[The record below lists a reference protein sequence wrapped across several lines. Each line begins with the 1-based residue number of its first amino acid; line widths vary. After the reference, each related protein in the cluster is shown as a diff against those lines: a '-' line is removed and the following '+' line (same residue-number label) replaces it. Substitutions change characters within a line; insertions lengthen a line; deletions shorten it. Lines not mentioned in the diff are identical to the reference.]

1 MAESNNNIQQ
11 DEEIDIVW
19 VIRYILAK
27 RKLILYAVGIALVVF
42 TLLFFTKPKQY
53 NSTASILPVSSKSS
67 VSSNM
72 GMLAS
77 MTGMSMGTGVQSE
90 NVITPDLYPA
100 VAASTPFMR
109 KLINVPLKWK
119 DKDTIMNAYE
129 YAKQMEPTAMDYVK
143 AYTIGLPTTLA
154 NMISPPVTPDIDAIL
169 ASNDIAHEN
178 SDASSKES
186 SFIVQDTYERMA
198 ISTLM
203 GMLLVEEDRSINAI
217 NVSATCEVPEQ
228 AAVLASSALDILQEI
243 VTEYKTK
250 RSSLALKFIEERY
263 QLVNEDYEEIRK
275 KYYAYKDSH
284 RNMIDE
290 RVDVE
295 YQQLSDQYE
304 LSYGL
309 LKTIANQME
318 EAKLNVMEET
328 PVFTVL
334 QPAIL
339 PASHCAPN
347 IMKYL
352 LAGIA
357 LGLVLSV
364 GWLFANIVYLQV
376 FNEKKYKALKAQ
388 YEIKESEEA

>member
-1 MAESNNNIQQ
+1 MAEPNPNIQQ
-11 DEEIDIVW
+11 EEEIDIVW
-19 VIRYILAK
+19 LIRYVLDK
-27 RKLILYAVGIALVVF
+27 RKLILYAVGIAFVIF
-42 TLLFFTKPKQY
+42 TLLFFTKSKQY
-53 NSTASILPVSSKSS
+53 NSTASILPVSSRSS
-67 VSSNM
+67 MSSNM

-77 MTGMSMGTGVQSE
+77 MTGMNMGMGAQAE

-100 VAASTPFMR
+100 VASSTPFMR
-109 KLINVPLKWK
+109 KLITVPLKWK
-119 DKDTIMNAYE
+119 DKDTVMSAYE
-129 YAKQMEPTAMDYVK
+129 YAKLLEPSFIDIVK
-143 AYTIGLPTTLA
+143 SYTIGLPTTLA
-154 NMISPPVTPDIDAIL
+154 NLISPPITPNIDAIL
-169 ASNDIAHEN
+169 ASNDVASAN
-178 SDASSKES
+178 SDPKES
-186 SFIVQDTYERMA
+186 SFIIQDSYERTA
-198 ISTLM
+198 ISLLM
-203 GMLLVEEDRSINAI
+203 SMLVVEEDRSINAI

-263 QLVNEDYEEIRK
+263 QLVNEDYEQIRK

-328 PVFTVL
+328 PVFTIL

-339 PASHCAPN
+339 PSAPCAPN
-347 IMKYL
+347 IVKYML
-352 LAGIA
+352 VGIA
-357 LGLVLSV
+357 MGLFLSL
-364 GWLFANIVYLQV
+364 GWLIANIVYLQV

-388 YEIKESEEA
+388 YEIKETEEA

>member
-1 MAESNNNIQQ
+1 MERSQIQEE
-11 DEEIDIVW
+11 EEIDIVW
-19 VIRYILAK
+19 LIRYVLSQ
-27 RKLILYAVGIALVVF
+27 RKIILYSMGI
-42 TLLFFTKPKQY
+42 LFLISTIAYFCMPKLY
-53 NSTASILPVSSKSS
+53 KSTASILPVSQK
-67 VSSNM
+67 VGAPGNM

-77 MTGMSMGTGVQSE
+77 MAGVSMNSSAE
-90 NVITPDLYPA
+90 NVISPDLYPA
-100 VAASTPFMR
+100 VAQSTPFMR
-109 KLINVPLKWK
+109 KLMVVPLKWK
-119 DKDTIMNAYE
+119 DNDTIMNAYE
-129 YAKQMEPTAMDYVK
+129 YAKRMKPTIGDYIK
-143 AYTIGLPTTLA
+143 AYTIGLPVTLS
-154 NMISPPVTPDIDAIL
+154 NMISPPSPSNIDAIL
-169 ASNDIAHEN
+169 ASNDVPSE
-178 SDASSKES
+178 SKES
-186 SFIVQDTYERMA
+186 AFIVQDSYERKA
-198 ISTLM
+198 ISLLLS
-203 GMLLVEEDRSINAI
+203 MLRVENDGSIEAI

-263 QLVNEDYEEIRK
+263 QLVSEDYEKIRK
-275 KYYAYKDSH
+275 RFYTYKDSH

-304 LSYGL
+304 LTYGV

-339 PASHCAPN
+339 PSSKYAPN
-347 IMKYL
+347 ITKYML
-352 LAGIA
+352 VGIL
-357 LGLVLSV
+357 LGLFLSV
-364 GWLFANIVYLQV
+364 GWLVANVVYLQL

-388 YEIKESEEA
+388 YEIKGIEEA